1 MAPTTVMLLSLL
13 SSRSSF
19 RQGRD
24 VKFQPRIHDT
34 HSTVNRGQQQGDK
47 RKAQFP
53 GGQRKY
59 NFTEDFQRH
68 QMDEVDRFKPVKE
81 RLLPPAKK
89 DYKKKV
95 LKYSLK

>member
-34 HSTVNRGQQQGDK
+34 HSTVNRGQQQGDE

-59 NFTEDFQRH
+59 KFTEDFQRH
-68 QMDEVDRFKPVKE
+68 
-81 RLLPPAKK
+81 LGNG
-89 DYKKKV
+89 YKNTIRELAV
-95 LKYSLK
+95 LCVFCTESLKDLIVT